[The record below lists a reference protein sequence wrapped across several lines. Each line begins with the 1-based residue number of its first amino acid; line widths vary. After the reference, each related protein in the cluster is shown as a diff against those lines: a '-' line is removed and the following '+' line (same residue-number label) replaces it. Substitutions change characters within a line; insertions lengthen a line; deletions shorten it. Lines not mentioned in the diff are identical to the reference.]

1 MACTGPQRV
10 LRVGTSGDY
19 APFSLDGEG
28 FDIEVARLLAA
39 DLAARIEW
47 VPFRWPALA
56 GDVAANRFD
65 VAMSGV
71 TWRPERAVV
80 GWMTRAVAS
89 GGPCVLGDPEPERL
103 GVNEGGILERWAR
116 QRFSSAEIRA
126 VPDNRSLPELLATGE
141 VDAIVTDSFE
151 LAHFRRPNFPEHCE
165 PASERKVYWVT
176 PAAAPDLGPALDR
189 FLREREAELAA
200 LRESHF
206 GRRAERDEVDHLID
220 LIARRLALMHAL
232 AAWKR
237 HHREPIS
244 DPAREELVIARA
256 AAQAHAAGIEIEG
269 ARRLFE
275 IQMELARA
283 VQVRALAAE
292 PLDLGRELRPALL
305 RLGDRIV
312 ASLARATPLEP
323 GALAGCRLAPL
334 ASLLEPRET
343 ELLRRALLDVRLAR
357 ISHQVGYCGRQ

>member
-1 MACTGPQRV
+1 MACTDPQRV

-39 DLAARIEW
+39 ELDARIEW
-47 VPFRWPALA
+47 VPFLWPALA
-56 GDVAANRFD
+56 ANVATNRFD

-126 VPDNRSLPELLATGE
+126 VADNRSLPELLVTGE

-176 PAAAPDLGPALDR
+176 PAAAPELGPAIDR
-189 FLREREAELAA
+189 FLREREAELDA
-200 LRESHF
+200 LRERHF
-206 GRRAERDEVDHLID
+206 GRRAERAEVDHLID
-220 LIARRLALMHAL
+220 LLARRLALMPAV

-237 HHREPIS
+237 ELREPIS
-244 DPAREELVIARA
+244 DPAREELVLARA
-256 AAQAHAAGIEIEG
+256 AAQAHEAGIEIEA

-275 IQMELARA
+275 IQIELAKA
-283 VQVRALAAE
+283 VQGRALDAE
-292 PLDLGRELRPALL
+292 PLDLERELRPALL

-312 ASLARATPLEP
+312 ASLARAAPLEP
-323 GALAGCRLAPL
+323 GALAGRRLAPL
-334 ASLLEPRET
+334 ASLLEPNET
-343 ELLRRALLDVRLAR
+343 ELLRRALLDVRPAP
-357 ISHQVGYCGRQ
+357 